1 MSRRLL
7 TALAVLL
14 GLVTIVTV
22 QLGPNRARVEDDLTR
37 RATAALAAAGQP
49 DAHVTFTGRDGLV
62 VTKASA
68 SARAHDVVAAVDGVR
83 AVRTRVVVTQTI
95 PGRVPPRMLAVAE
108 RVKAVA
114 AGGLDRVRLQRGLDA
129 VPPLTF
135 RTGGAELTAESRAA
149 LRTTATLLGS
159 HPDAR
164 IRVEGHTD
172 SRGAKQ
178 TNLALSRDRAEAVRT
193 ALREFGVADARMTV
207 TGYGEAHP
215 KVPDDTAAHRAEN
228 RRVELTVL

>member
-1 MSRRLL
+1 VNRRLL

-14 GLVTIVTV
+14 GLVTIVTA
-22 QLGPNRARVEDDLTR
+22 QLGPNRARIEDDLTR
-37 RATAALAAAGQP
+37 RATVALAAAGQP

-62 VTKASA
+62 VTPASA
-68 SARAHDVVAAVDGVR
+68 SARAHDVVAALDGVR

-108 RVKAVA
+108 RVKTVA
-114 AGGLDRVRLQRGLDA
+114 AGGVERVRLRQGLGA

-135 RTGGAELTAESRAA
+135 RTGGAELTAESRDA
-149 LRTTATLLGS
+149 LRTAAVLLGS

-164 IRVEGHTD
+164 ISIEGHTD
-172 SRGAKQ
+172 SRGARQ
-178 TNLALSRDRAEAVRT
+178 TNLALSGDRADAVRT
-193 ALREFGVADARMTV
+193 ALREVGVADTRMTV

-215 KVPDDTAAHRAEN
+215 KVPNDTPAHRAEN
-228 RRVELTVL
+228 RRVELAIQ